1 MLGLL
6 SPGSAKADVFFK
18 STPLTKLSP
27 YKGKKPEIEKNLSQK
42 LGNLNLKLGKVA
54 PDFDSRFGG
63 IKATGYCNLWL
74 HPCYTLGQTDLASAL
89 GKCM

>member
-1 MLGLL
+1 MEFIGDLFILTRIMLGLL

-42 LGNLNLKLGKVA
+42 LGEPEPKTGESC
-54 PDFDSRFGG
+54 SRFRFQ
-63 IKATGYCNLWL
+63 IWR
-74 HPCYTLGQTDLASAL
+74 D
-89 GKCM
+89 